1 MLMEANASG
10 DTRKNRIRTRFE
22 YFRILDHYLKIQNL
36 ENFYKIFPIS
46 SPAIEYTSIDIPFLL
61 AQKALSTDL
70 EIKQLWGQNLLY
82 DLLQNKRQASR
93 IAKVFHYSYLDF
105 SREVASHD
113 IFKIAGGQVEQS
125 VYQKTINDK
134 DSSQEP
140 RDIIVQQMLVD
151 DIEQTPCVEMLVNE
165 TVPVRTQPTGLFSM
179 IHLKLRALKRRFFLN
194 RDIKLIQGTGF
205 FDTTWYLERN
215 PDVKQSQIEPVRHFL
230 LFGGFEGRDPSE
242 KFSSEWY
249 LGVYDDVRKSGVNPL
264 VHYLK
269 FGISEKRIPK
279 KTA

>member
-1 MLMEANASG
+1 
-10 DTRKNRIRTRFE
+10 
-22 YFRILDHYLKIQNL
+22 
-36 ENFYKIFPIS
+36 
-46 SPAIEYTSIDIPFLL
+46 
-61 AQKALSTDL
+61 
-70 EIKQLWGQNLLY
+70 
-82 DLLQNKRQASR
+82 
-93 IAKVFHYSYLDF
+93 
-105 SREVASHD
+105 
-113 IFKIAGGQVEQS
+113 
-125 VYQKTINDK
+125 
-134 DSSQEP
+134 
-140 RDIIVQQMLVD
+140 
-151 DIEQTPCVEMLVNE
+151 MLVNE
-165 TVPVRTQPTGLFSM
+165 TVPVRTRPTGLFSM